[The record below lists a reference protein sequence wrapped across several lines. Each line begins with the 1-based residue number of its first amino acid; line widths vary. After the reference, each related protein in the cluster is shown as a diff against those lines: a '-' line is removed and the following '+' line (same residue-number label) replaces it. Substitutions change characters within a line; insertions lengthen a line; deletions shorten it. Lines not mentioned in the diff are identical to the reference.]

1 MCSSYTAT
9 FALAW
14 LDESPR
20 SISPTEKEVNAAIA
34 AVAAVARIIHT
45 TLSNLNIDLVN
56 FTMNGSS
63 AFRHALL
70 FFVPW
75 LMLLFYRC
83 KDLFIQFFI
92 HD

>member
-1 MCSSYTAT
+1 MFFFYLMCSSYTAT

-20 SISPTEKEVNAAIA
+20 TTEEEANAAIA
-34 AVAAVARIIHT
+34 AVAAVARIFHT

-56 FTMNGSS
+56 FIMDGSS

-70 FFVPW
+70 FFVP
-75 LMLLFYRC
+75 
-83 KDLFIQFFI
+83 
-92 HD
+92 

>member
-1 MCSSYTAT
+1 MFFFYLMSSSYTVT

-20 SISPTEKEVNAAIA
+20 SVSPTEKEVNAAIA
-34 AVAAVARIIHT
+34 AVAAVARSVHTTLSNVHT

-56 FTMNGSS
+56 FIMNGSS

-70 FFVPW
+70 FFVP
-75 LMLLFYRC
+75 
-83 KDLFIQFFI
+83 
-92 HD
+92 